1 MRLSGAAEPL
11 GPDNPVKDL
20 VPDGGPGS
28 GNKLI
33 ASTVSCDT
41 CHERLDLHGGPRHT
55 VEYCVTCHNP
65 GSVDPDSG
73 NSVDLAYLAHSIHA
87 GDLRGPVS
95 PARSA
100 SANATPVPYII
111 YGFGGTAEQTTATS
125 PTRRTCST
133 ATSATRRRRA
143 TPDGDAWTVNAS
155 APACGGCHIQGLNAT
170 AYNATTGYTYSYSHS
185 TFTITR

>member
-1 MRLSGAAEPL
+1 MPITVPFEPSLTHRVGLEVRLSGAAEPL
-11 GPDNPVKDL
+11 GPDNPTQDL

-33 ASTVSCDT
+33 ASTVACDT

-73 NSVDLAYLAHSIHA
+73 NSVDMAYMAHSIHA

-111 YGFGGTAEQTTATS
+111 YGFG
-125 PTRRTCST
+125 PPRCPRR
-133 ATSATRRRRA
+133 
-143 TPDGDAWTVNAS
+143 PAS
-155 APACGGCHIQGLNAT
+155 VM
-170 AYNATTGYTYSYSHS
+170 
-185 TFTITR
+185 